1 MATRARDSQLARQ
14 KYTCIYNVSCAG
26 RAVSEKNIVRY
37 SADEIRERIAKGES
51 KSDWARVDTMT
62 DEEIEAQMR
71 DDPDWKDFID
81 IDWSKAVA
89 VYPQPKN
96 PVSIRLD
103 SDVLAFFKATGK
115 GYQTR
120 INAVLRHFMQE
131 TLKNKKKAG

>member
-1 MATRARDSQLARQ
+1 MVATGE
-14 KYTCIYNVSCAG
+14 G
-26 RAVSEKNIVRY
+26 RSNLDRLENI
-37 SADEIRERIAKGES
+37 
-51 KSDWARVDTMT
+51 T

-71 DDPDWKDFID
+71 DDPDWADFMD

-103 SDVLAFFKATGK
+103 SDVLDFFKATGK

-131 TLKNKKKAG
+131 SLKNKKKAG